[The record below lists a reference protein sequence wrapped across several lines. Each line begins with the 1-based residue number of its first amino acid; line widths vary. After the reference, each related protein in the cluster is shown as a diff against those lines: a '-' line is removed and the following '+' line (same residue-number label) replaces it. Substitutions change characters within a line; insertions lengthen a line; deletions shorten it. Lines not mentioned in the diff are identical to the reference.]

1 MQDDIHREKI
11 LQEGLLNFEFLSHD
25 SVHKNSAQD
34 CYNISLSLLYPF
46 EQSYFIN
53 HIFYD
58 RIADWL
64 ERSFLAKFPENGKVA
79 FTLFFEG
86 QNGKSDLFIFVFRI
100 PQFSLLILILFDFA
114 GLELLRWFH
123 WKYTFT

>member
-11 LQEGLLNFEFLSHD
+11 LQVRLLNFEFLSHD
-25 SVHKNSAQD
+25 PVHKSLAQD
-34 CYNISLSLLYPF
+34 CHDISLSLPYPF
-46 EQSYFIN
+46 KQSYFIN
-53 HIFYD
+53 HIYYD

-64 ERSFLAKFPENGKVA
+64 QRSFLAKFPENGKVA
-79 FTLFFEG
+79 FTLFFES
-86 QNGKSDLFIFVFRI
+86 QKGKSDLFIFGFRI
-100 PQFSLLILILFDFA
+100 LQFLLLAFILFDFA